1 MSIKQSA
8 GNAVNRGVF
17 SNYMRKMAFL
27 IFYTIVLSV
36 YLAVNFYIYTRGMQA
51 LPDGSVLKM
60 IMPYVFWGLAATYV
74 AGRILE
80 RYYLSTASDIL
91 VWTGSFWLAAMLYFF
106 LAVVLIDLLRLI
118 NHIIPY
124 FPHFITAQYENVK
137 FILFSGITV
146 IVLVTVVAGHIN
158 TLHPV
163 VRNLDVHIAKNAN
176 GRQELNIVMLSDIH
190 LGTLIGN
197 GHLKKIVNKVQAL
210 NPDIIFLVGDV
221 VDEDLGPVLKQN
233 TGVTLEQLKA
243 PLGVYAVMG
252 NHEYIGG
259 AEPAYNYLKNYGLEI
274 VRDSVIKIDDS
285 FYVIGRE
292 DRDRPRFAG
301 RERLPLDTLVSKAD
315 SRYPIILLDH
325 QPYYLEKAA
334 ALGVDL
340 QFSGHTHH
348 GQLWPLNYITSA
360 VYTISRGYGKI
371 DNMHVFVSNG
381 VGTWGPPV
389 RVGNRP
395 EIINM
400 RVSFGEK

>member
-1 MSIKQSA
+1 MT
-8 GNAVNRGVF
+8 
-17 SNYMRKMAFL
+17 FL
-27 IFYTIVLSV
+27 IFYAIVLSV
-36 YLAVNFYIYTRGMQA
+36 YMAVNFYIFIRGMQA
-51 LPDGSVLKM
+51 LPDGSAIKL
-60 IMPYVFWGLAATYV
+60 IMPYLFWGLAATYV

-80 RYYLSTASDIL
+80 RYYLSTVSDIL
-91 VWTGSFWLAAMLYFF
+91 VWTGSFWLAAMFYFF
-106 LAVVLIDLLRLI
+106 LAVVLIDLVRLI
-118 NHIIPY
+118 NSVIPF
-124 FPHFITAQYENVK
+124 FPHFITAQYDKVK
-137 FILFSGITV
+137 FVLFSGITI
-146 IVLVTVVAGHIN
+146 IVLVTVVAGYIN
-158 TLHPV
+158 TLYPV
-163 VRNLDVHIAKNAN
+163 VRSLDVHIAKNAN
-176 GRQELNIVMLSDIH
+176 GRKDLNIVMLSDIH

-197 GHLKKIVNKVQAL
+197 GHLKKIVSMVQEL

-259 AEPAYNYLKNYGLEI
+259 AEPAYEYLKNYGLEI
-274 VRDSVIKIDDS
+274 IRDSVIMIDDS

-292 DRDRPRFAG
+292 DRDKSRFSG
-301 RERLPLDTLVSKAD
+301 QERLPLDSLISKAD
-315 SRYPIILLDH
+315 SRYPLILLDH
-325 QPYYLEKAA
+325 QPFNLEKSA

-348 GQLWPLNYITSA
+348 GQIWPLNYITSA
-360 VYTISRGYGKI
+360 IYTISRGYGKI

-395 EIINM
+395 EIIKM
-400 RVSFGEK
+400 RVNFLENKRFNE